1 MLPDVLRVD
10 VLLAGVVLSA
20 EATGN
25 LSDRACLQ
33 KLRGE
38 MTVCVWRNL
47 LQKRFKEFF
56 YEADY
61 NFFSRK

>member
-20 EATGN
+20 EAAGN

-47 LQKRFKEFF
+47 LQKGFKDFL
-56 YEADY
+56 
-61 NFFSRK
+61 